1 MKKKDASVQTYNDPI
16 TDESPEFA
24 ARPPPSRKR
33 EMIPSIQM
41 FKEIDEKVI
50 KASDQEWDC
59 IKSLVHHL
67 IADTPNELFRVRALF
82 RWITNNMKYNWNF
95 MGKNYSPNELFRLKQ
110 GICKDYCILFGEM
123 CHLAGIRVK
132 LIQGFAKGF
141 DHKPG
146 YCFKP
151 GRMAI
156 EKKSPEI
163 SKNSEGKN
171 TENKNTGS
179 KNPEKEN
186 PENKNTGSKNPEKEN
201 PENKNTGSKNSEKE
215 NLKIR
220 EKETRDASIS
230 EDRDLTHNWNAVYIL
245 GSWRLIDTTWGTGYT
260 DHSGQ
265 FQLKLNEHFFLTDP
279 EVLIWSHFPFD
290 PNEANYNRW
299 QLLDKPFT
307 LQEFND
313 LPKVTPSFFD
323 FNLKIRSKVSSPI
336 TFKIQSEIKVA
347 SHEAMRYKY
356 KLYPAD
362 EVENST
368 LNHFVFCCLK
378 EDRLVGSF
386 TVTPP
391 VEGRYY
397 LKVGIIFLIN
407 FLFLIN

>member
-1 MKKKDASVQTYNDPI
+1 MIFLVVKKKDASVQTYNDPI

-95 MGKNYSPNELFRLKQ
+95 MGKNYSPNELFKLKQ
-110 GICKDYCILFGEM
+110 GICKDYCILFSEM

-163 SKNSEGKN
+163 SKNPGNKDPGK
-171 TENKNTGS
+171 G
-179 KNPEKEN
+179 
-186 PENKNTGSKNPEKEN
+186 
-201 PENKNTGSKNSEKE
+201 NS
-215 NLKIR
+215 KIR
-220 EKETRDASIS
+220 EKETGGISSS

-279 EVLIWSHFPFD
+279 EVLVWSHYPFD
-290 PNEANYNRW
+290 QNEANYHRW
-299 QLLDKPFT
+299 QLLDKPLT

-336 TFKIQSEIKVA
+336 TFKIQSEIKIA

-407 FLFLIN
+407 

>member
-1 MKKKDASVQTYNDPI
+1 MMIFLVVKKKDASVQTYNDPI

-50 KASDQEWDC
+50 KTSDQEWDC

-95 MGKNYSPNELFRLKQ
+95 MGKNYSPNQLFRLKQ

-156 EKKSPEI
+156 EKKSPE
-163 SKNSEGKN
+163 
-171 TENKNTGS
+171 TS

-186 PENKNTGSKNPEKEN
+186 TGKEN
-201 PENKNTGSKNSEKE
+201 SK
-215 NLKIR
+215 IQ
-220 EKETRDASIS
+220 EKETRDVEVIS
-230 EDRDLTHNWNAVYIL
+230 SREDRDLTHNWNAVYIL

-290 PNEANYNRW
+290 PNEANYHRW

-313 LPKVTPSFFD
+313 LPKVTPGFFD

-397 LKVGIIFLIN
+397 LKVGNIFLVN
-407 FLFLIN
+407 

>member
-1 MKKKDASVQTYNDPI
+1 MIFLVVKKRDASVQTYNDPI

-156 EKKSPEI
+156 ERKSPE
-163 SKNSEGKN
+163 N
-171 TENKNTGS
+171 S
-179 KNPEKEN
+179 KNPERENTGKEN
-186 PENKNTGSKNPEKEN
+186 PERENTGKE
-201 PENKNTGSKNSEKE
+201 SSR
-215 NLKIR
+215 IR
-220 EKETRDASIS
+220 GKETRDVEVISSS
-230 EDRDLTHNWNAVYIL
+230 EDRDLTHTWNAVYIF

-290 PNEANYNRW
+290 PNEANYHRW
-299 QLLDKPFT
+299 QLLDKPLT
-307 LQEFND
+307 LQQFND

-347 SHEAMRYKY
+347 SHEAMRYKC

-397 LKVGIIFLIN
+397 LKVGNIFSTN
-407 FLFLIN
+407 